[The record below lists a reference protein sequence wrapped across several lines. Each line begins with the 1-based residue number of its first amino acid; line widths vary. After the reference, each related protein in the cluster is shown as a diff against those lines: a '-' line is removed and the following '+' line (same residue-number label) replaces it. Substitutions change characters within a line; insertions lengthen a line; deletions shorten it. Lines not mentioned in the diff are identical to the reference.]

1 MNILNYFSQIKKR
14 IIKLDNYITN
24 PINNKDINNPFLKGG
39 FMKAVINLSKVLH
52 GNLYM
57 DRRR

>member
-24 PINNKDINNPFLKGG
+24 PINNKDINNPFLPGLPETYIWIEEDKS
-39 FMKAVINLSKVLH
+39 N
-52 GNLYM
+52 
-57 DRRR
+57 